1 MVSCKNVTTCAA
13 RLRKFCFN
21 FIQAIQ
27 FLFWIHCSALFL
39 RLKISFEWVTCMHS
53 LYWLMSEKINQVT
66 IFCFIYDFWHSVC
79 YHSQVCFDFLFRLFL
94 STGYANE
101 FGEAFRTHIPRLI
114 YLGSYGV
121 ASTYCLADSIHKG
134 RCCYQESSN
143 LNSYLQKRK
152 AIETM
157 VEAAVWQG
165 LASVIIPGFTINRIC
180 AASRFTLKRCA
191 RTMPPHAQ
199 MWVTTFVGLS
209 AIPVIIKPIDRWV
222 ALNTVNARISAQG
235 SYLIF

>member
-1 MVSCKNVTTCAA
+1 MCYIVQYALFTLASESQPFFVSFMIFDTV
-13 RLRKFCFN
+13 RYHSRVCFN
-21 FIQAIQ
+21 F
-27 FLFWIHCSALFL
+27 
-39 RLKISFEWVTCMHS
+39 
-53 LYWLMSEKINQVT
+53 
-66 IFCFIYDFWHSVC
+66 
-79 YHSQVCFDFLFRLFL
+79 LFRVFL

-101 FGEAFRTHIPRLI
+101 FGEAFRTHIPRLL

-143 LNSYLQKRK
+143 LSSYLQRRK

-165 LASVIIPGFTINRIC
+165 LASVVIPGFTINRIC

-191 RTMPPHAQ
+191 RTMPPRAQ
-199 MWVTTFVGLS
+199 MWVTTLVGLS
-209 AIPVIIKPIDRWV
+209 AIPVIIKPIDR
-222 ALNTVNARISAQG
+222 
-235 SYLIF
+235 

>member
-1 MVSCKNVTTCAA
+1 MVEQQQDFSDVKRCEVDVFRDTA
-13 RLRKFCFN
+13 LRY
-21 FIQAIQ
+21 
-27 FLFWIHCSALFL
+27 L
-39 RLKISFEWVTCMHS
+39 
-53 LYWLMSEKINQVT
+53 
-66 IFCFIYDFWHSVC
+66 
-79 YHSQVCFDFLFRLFL
+79 
-94 STGYANE
+94 GYANE

-180 AASRFTLKRCA
+180 AASRFTLRRCA
-191 RTMPPHAQ
+191 RTMPPRAQ

-209 AIPVIIKPIDRWV
+209 AIPVIIKPIDRLV
-222 ALNTVNARISAQG
+222 DNVMDGMIHISRQLG
-235 SYLIF
+235 ISHQLDHSHKK

>member
-1 MVSCKNVTTCAA
+1 M
-13 RLRKFCFN
+13 
-21 FIQAIQ
+21 
-27 FLFWIHCSALFL
+27 
-39 RLKISFEWVTCMHS
+39 
-53 LYWLMSEKINQVT
+53 
-66 IFCFIYDFWHSVC
+66 
-79 YHSQVCFDFLFRLFL
+79 
-94 STGYANE
+94 
-101 FGEAFRTHIPRLI
+101 

-121 ASTYCLADSIHKG
+121 ASTYCLADSIDRG
-134 RCCYQESSN
+134 RRCYQESSH

-191 RTMPPHAQ
+191 RRMPPHAQ
-199 MWVTTFVGLS
+199 MWVTTLVGLS

-222 ALNTVNARISAQG
+222 ALNNWMKS
-235 SYLIF
+235 LILIIGIKKVWIERSNFSFDWDHLCCLQHKSVELS

>member
-1 MVSCKNVTTCAA
+1 MISDCCHSQS
-13 RLRKFCFN
+13 CFN
-21 FIQAIQ
+21 F
-27 FLFWIHCSALFL
+27 LL
-39 RLKISFEWVTCMHS
+39 RM
-53 LYWLMSEKINQVT
+53 
-66 IFCFIYDFWHSVC
+66 
-79 YHSQVCFDFLFRLFL
+79 FL

-121 ASTYCLADSIHKG
+121 ASTYCLADSIDKG
-134 RCCYQESSN
+134 RRYYQESSN

-152 AIETM
+152 AIEIM
-157 VEAAVWQG
+157 VEAAMWQG

-191 RTMPPHAQ
+191 RTMPPRAQ
-199 MWVTTFVGLS
+199 MWVTTLVGLS

-222 ALNTVNARISAQG
+222 HGALNTVNAWISAWG
-235 SYLIF
+235 AYLKFSKVREGHSFEGGYLFEERCSFRLSVLAIERHLSFC